1 MKISQASLLVVDD
14 NEMNRDMLSRRL
26 ERKGYV
32 VTVVEDGKRA
42 LETIEQHKVDLV
54 LLDIEM
60 PGISG
65 LEVLRILR
73 ESYSPIQL
81 PVIMV
86 TAKNQSDNIVEAL
99 GLGANDYVTKPVDF
113 PVALARVRT
122 QLSHKRS
129 EEALRESEER
139 YMLAARGA
147 NDGLWDWN
155 LKTGEIYF
163 STRWKSMLGCEEADI
178 GNIPEEWFR
187 RVHPEDLEQV
197 KSQIGAHLEGVTPHY
212 ENQYRMLHRDGTYRW
227 ILSRGLAVRGA
238 DGKAYRIA
246 GSQTD
251 ITDSKVVDALT
262 GLPNRVLFMDRLGCM
277 VERAKRHKNYLFAV
291 LFLDLDRFKLINDS
305 LGHPVGDQLLVAL
318 ARRLE
323 TSLRSGD
330 TVAHLGEGHTL
341 GRLGGDEFIILL
353 DDIKHASDATR
364 VAERIGKELMSPF
377 NITGQEVFTT
387 ASIGIALSTTGYE
400 RPEALLQDADTA
412 LNRAKM
418 LGKARYEIFDAEM
431 RASTV
436 ARLQLEAELRRAIER
451 QEFQNYYQPIISLD
465 TGRIKGFEA
474 LVRWEHPTRGL
485 VSPAEFIPIAEET
498 GLIFHLGQQVLREA
512 CRQMHTWQ
520 AHFPD
525 SPPLTISV
533 NISRRQ
539 FTQPDLI
546 DQVIQ
551 ILRETSLPAS
561 CLELEITEG
570 MVMADPASTVS
581 QLSQLKALGVKLSI
595 DDFGTGY
602 SSLSCLHRFP
612 LDTLKIDRAFIC
624 RMSVDEESRGIVQTI
639 LTLAHNLGLD
649 VTAEGVETVE
659 QLDLLRNLRCE
670 HGQGYYFS
678 RPVDRESAGNLV
690 AALPCTVRN

>member
-1 MKISQASLLVVDD
+1 MKIPQGSLLIVDD

-42 LETIEQHKVDLV
+42 LEKIERHEIDLV

-73 ESYSPIQL
+73 ETYSPIQL

-113 PVALARVRT
+113 PVALARIRT

-163 STRWKSMLGCEEADI
+163 STRWKSMLGCEEGDL
-178 GNIPEEWFR
+178 GNIPEEWFQ
-187 RVHPEDLEQV
+187 RVHPEDLERV
-197 KSQIGAHLEGVTPHY
+197 KGQIGTHLEGLTPHY
-212 ENQYRMLHRDGTYRW
+212 ENEYRMLHRDGTYRW
-227 ILSRGLAVRGA
+227 MLSRGLAVRNA

-323 TSLRSGD
+323 TCLRSGD
-330 TVAHLGEGHTL
+330 TVAHLGEGHTV

-418 LGKARYEIFDAEM
+418 LGKARYEVYDAEM

-451 QEFQNYYQPIISLD
+451 EEFQNYYQPIVSLD
-465 TGRIKGFEA
+465 TGRIMGFEA
-474 LVRWEHPTRGL
+474 LVRWKHPTRGL

-498 GLIFHLGQQVLREA
+498 GLILPLGQRVLREA
-512 CRQMHTWQ
+512 CRQMCVWQ
-520 AHFPD
+520 GRFPD
-525 SPPLTISV
+525 YLPLIISV

-546 DQVIQ
+546 DQIIQ
-551 ILRETSLPAS
+551 ILQETSLPAAS
-561 CLELEITEG
+561 LKLEITEG
-570 MVMADPASTVS
+570 MVMADPASIVS
-581 QLSQLKALGVKLSI
+581 QLSQLKSLGVKLSI

-612 LDTLKIDRAFIC
+612 LDTLKIDRSFVC
-624 RMSVDEESRGIVQTI
+624 RMRVDEENREIVHTI

-659 QLDLLRNLRCE
+659 QLDLLRTLGCE

-678 RPVDRESAGNLV
+678 RPIDGEAAGNLV
-690 AALPCTVRN
+690 TAQPY

>member
-1 MKISQASLLVVDD
+1 
-14 NEMNRDMLSRRL
+14 
-26 ERKGYV
+26 
-32 VTVVEDGKRA
+32 
-42 LETIEQHKVDLV
+42 LET
-54 LLDIEM
+54 
-60 PGISG
+60 
-65 LEVLRILR
+65 
-73 ESYSPIQL
+73 
-81 PVIMV
+81 
-86 TAKNQSDNIVEAL
+86 
-99 GLGANDYVTKPVDF
+99 
-113 PVALARVRT
+113 
-122 QLSHKRS
+122 
-129 EEALRESEER
+129 
-139 YMLAARGA
+139 
-147 NDGLWDWN
+147 
-155 LKTGEIYF
+155 
-163 STRWKSMLGCEEADI
+163 C
-178 GNIPEEWFR
+178 
-187 RVHPEDLEQV
+187 
-197 KSQIGAHLEGVTPHY
+197 
-212 ENQYRMLHRDGTYRW
+212 
-227 ILSRGLAVRGA
+227 
-238 DGKAYRIA
+238 
-246 GSQTD
+246 
-251 ITDSKVVDALT
+251 
-262 GLPNRVLFMDRLGCM
+262 
-277 VERAKRHKNYLFAV
+277 
-291 LFLDLDRFKLINDS
+291 
-305 LGHPVGDQLLVAL
+305 
-318 ARRLE
+318 
-323 TSLRSGD
+323 LRSGD

-418 LGKARYEIFDAEM
+418 LGKARYEIFDAKM

-474 LVRWEHPTRGL
+474 LVRWQHPTRGL

-498 GLIFHLGQQVLREA
+498 GLIFPLGQQVLREA
-512 CRQMHTWQ
+512 CRQMYIWQ
-520 AHFPD
+520 ARFFD
-525 SPPLTISV
+525 SQPLIISV

-551 ILRETSLPAS
+551 ILRETSLPAAS
-561 CLELEITEG
+561 LTLEITEG

-581 QLSQLKALGVKLSI
+581 QLSQLRSLGVKLSI

-612 LDTLKIDRAFIC
+612 LDTLKIDRAFVC
-624 RMSVDEESRGIVQTI
+624 RMRVDEESRGIVQTI

-659 QLDLLRNLRCE
+659 QLDLLRKLGCE

-678 RPVDRESAGNLV
+678 KPVDAESAAKLV
-690 AALPCTVRN
+690 TALVY